1 MGKLKQPKNNVYSF
15 YKGDKDKGTIIRL
28 TEFVPD
34 KEWSEE
40 ELQTL
45 FKDQGEALGIALMDV
60 LPTGT
65 VVNMVSFIY
74 GALERILEQGEGE
87 EGKDENN

>member
-1 MGKLKQPKNNVYSF
+1 MGKLKQPKNNVYAF

-40 ELQTL
+40 KLQAL

-74 GALERILEQGEGE
+74 GALERILNQDEGE
-87 EGKDENN
+87 EKSCES